1 MGHQISGKGAP
12 QLAVRQP
19 ARVNGGLVFMKQGEE
34 MNTGVIETTIGD
46 LICAIREAAQE
57 SLSEE
62 QDMNELTHRVLMGL
76 LRKRQA

>member
-1 MGHQISGKGAP
+1 MAIGQT
-12 QLAVRQP
+12 
-19 ARVNGGLVFMKQGEE
+19 ARFNGGMVFMKQGEE

-57 SLSEE
+57 SLIEE
-62 QDMNELTHRVLMGL
+62 QDMNELTHRVLMEL